1 MMPNRLPVSV
11 MTMTKLQPLCVR
23 ARGEGA
29 ADPLNRAKPFIW
41 QSTNFSGSMQAATKN
56 LKKRWMIYVVFR
68 ISLVQRDEVPKIRTF
83 LTNY

>member
-1 MMPNRLPVSV
+1 MMPNRMLVSV

-29 ADPLNRAKPFIW
+29 ADPLNRGKPFIW

-56 LKKRWMIYVVFR
+56 LKKMDDLCSIQNFFGPER
-68 ISLVQRDEVPKIRTF
+68 
-83 LTNY
+83 